1 MRGWAERLNIEIA
14 KTLNTDI
21 ATTIWSTGCYDTRSM
36 WFAWEIYQVNPTFR
50 KWMLWFLIMKWRF
63 FRSRELLKKYDS
75 VIFSNEAIT
84 GVWGIKPGTKTY
96 YYAHSISRHLFDQR
110 DQYLEKVHLL
120 IRPFFLVF
128 SVFLR
133 WLYRKEISKIDTIFV
148 NSEANKKRMSEWLG
162 RDDTIILYPSVDT
175 DVFNIFDEKS
185 ILQIITIEWIS
196 ITYKEYYISFSRLTH
211 AKRIDTIIRAL
222 GQLPDKKIVILYG
235 ENDSQKDE
243 FIKMG
248 IGYPNITF
256 HKLIDN
262 KHLPYIIN
270 WAIASICISENEDF
284 GMVAIESMACWVPV
298 IAVNEGWYRESM
310 IEWKTWYLLDPNNLE
325 KELIYSLENNSNDTL
340 RGMQDNCRKQSE
352 KFSLKN
358 MNIQL
363 KKNIQ

>member
-1 MRGWAERLNIEIA
+1 
-14 KTLNTDI
+14 
-21 ATTIWSTGCYDTRSM
+21 
-36 WFAWEIYQVNPTFR
+36 
-50 KWMLWFLIMKWRF
+50 
-63 FRSRELLKKYDS
+63 
-75 VIFSNEAIT
+75 
-84 GVWGIKPGTKTY
+84 
-96 YYAHSISRHLFDQR
+96 
-110 DQYLEKVHLL
+110 
-120 IRPFFLVF
+120 
-128 SVFLR
+128 
-133 WLYRKEISKIDTIFV
+133 
-148 NSEANKKRMSEWLG
+148 MSEWLG